1 MSASS
6 RLGVRLRGDP
16 GWAGGFDHP
25 HTSKSWT
32 LSARGSP
39 SESRV
44 EVRQAIRGS
53 SLDEL
58 SEIAIEA
65 QNLELWKIIAS
76 MRRRVL
82 LSSGSDEGTTRFR
95 KKETLSCPSL
105 SSATS
110 YGPWRK
116 AWVVM
121 TEELKGFHLL
131 WHFISRKVRI
141 EYGHLPDAQMLAS
154 GSALLS
160 RLLGPE
166 EDMSTS
172 QLQLLD
178 DLERVV
184 GQLQGIRRGDL
195 QTSRHKYRGKC

>member
-1 MSASS
+1 MPGASPIPTS
-6 RLGVRLRGDP
+6 PIPGRYQHEAPPRSLGLRFVDQ
-16 GWAGGFDHP
+16 H
-25 HTSKSWT
+25 
-32 LSARGSP
+32 
-39 SESRV
+39 
-44 EVRQAIRGS
+44 IRES

-58 SEIAIEA
+58 SEMAIQA
-65 QNLELWKIIAS
+65 QNFELWSTIAS

-82 LSSGSDEGTTRFR
+82 ESSGSDEGTTRFR
-95 KKETLSCPSL
+95 KKETLTCPPL
-105 SSATS
+105 SSATQ

-116 AWVVM
+116 AWVTL
-121 TEELKGFHLL
+121 TEELKGFHLV
-131 WHFISRKVRI
+131 WHFISRKVRT

-184 GQLQGIRRGDL
+184 APQASNFGGVLAFRYKVFWVSKKNIVHIFL
-195 QTSRHKYRGKC
+195 K